1 MRLLPQGMRHCK
13 VNHRWQPNGFASGP
27 NIERKEIA
35 EKRQSLETLAARGK
49 IARRRAGD

>member
-1 MRLLPQGMRHCK
+1 MRHCK
-13 VNHRWQPNGFASGP
+13 VNHRRQPNGFASGP

-49 IARRRAGD
+49 IGPRAAAD